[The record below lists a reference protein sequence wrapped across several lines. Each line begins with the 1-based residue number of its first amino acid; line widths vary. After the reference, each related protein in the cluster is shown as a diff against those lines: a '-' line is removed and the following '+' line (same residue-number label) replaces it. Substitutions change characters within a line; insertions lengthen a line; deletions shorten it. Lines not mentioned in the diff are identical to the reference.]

1 MYSTCTD
8 RHLVIYDDGAIV
20 KRCSNV
26 VYWYSQQLLWYTAA
40 VI

>member
-1 MYSTCTD
+1 MYVLHLYK
-8 RHLVIYDDGAIV
+8 HLVIYDDGAIV

-26 VYWYSQQLLWYTAA
+26 VYWYIQQVLWYTAA